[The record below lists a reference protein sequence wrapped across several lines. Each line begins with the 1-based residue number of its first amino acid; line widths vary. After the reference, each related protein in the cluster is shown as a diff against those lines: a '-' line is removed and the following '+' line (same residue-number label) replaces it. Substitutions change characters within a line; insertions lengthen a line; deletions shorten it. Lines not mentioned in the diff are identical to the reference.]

1 MTFKN
6 KFKKKP
12 VSFGEMKVVN
22 SLFDGIILYFMNKRV
37 F

>member
-6 KFKKKP
+6 KKI
-12 VSFGEMKVVN
+12 VSFGGTKVVN
-22 SLFDGIILYFMNKRV
+22 SLFDGIIPYFMNKRV